1 MLSSRV
7 MRYRNPLV
15 AEGKSVSPTTLK
27 GNWLEFLCKNLTNWL
42 NWLRIRRKMNFNFRH
57 YYLDLFID
65 ILFHLFI
72 DVPFE
77 FAKPWA
83 EHLAKNKV
91 IWKERAAKGL

>member
-1 MLSSRV
+1 
-7 MRYRNPLV
+7 
-15 AEGKSVSPTTLK
+15 
-27 GNWLEFLCKNLTNWL
+27 
-42 NWLRIRRKMNFNFRH
+42 MNFNFRH

-83 EHLAKNKV
+83 EHLASLKQQSADRHV
-91 IWKERAAKGL
+91 TPLGHIILILSQPVFALSP

>member
-1 MLSSRV
+1 MQKF
-7 MRYRNPLV
+7 NQLV
-15 AEGKSVSPTTLK
+15 KLA
-27 GNWLEFLCKNLTNWL
+27 KNK
-42 NWLRIRRKMNFNFRH
+42 RKMNFNFRH